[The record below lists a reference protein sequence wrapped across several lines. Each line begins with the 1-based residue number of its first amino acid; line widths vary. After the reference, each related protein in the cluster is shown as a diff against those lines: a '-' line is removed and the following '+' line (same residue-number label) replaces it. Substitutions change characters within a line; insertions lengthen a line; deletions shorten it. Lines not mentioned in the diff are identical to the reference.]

1 LILTTGLTQQT
12 LRGEIRRVVYE
23 NAENGYSVIK
33 IVDARGVE
41 HTLVGKI
48 PGAHSGEHI
57 EVVGYWEKH
66 NDFGRQLKVSEY
78 QFTLPSTPEGIE
90 RYLASGI
97 LPGVGPKTAKSI
109 VERFG
114 EKTLDIMNNY
124 SARLKEV
131 PGVGKKSIDKIRA
144 AWDEQKSRSAIFV
157 FLQGLKISSAYCLK
171 IYKTYGDAS
180 AAIVKKNPYQ
190 LADEVKGIG
199 FIMADQVAGA
209 LGIEK
214 NSPERLVAG
223 VRYAINQLTQ
233 SGHCCCPE
241 SEFIEYA
248 EKLLDVDH
256 NAVQRGIVRASEL
269 HEIVV
274 DCDPHSS
281 RERMIYPPMLFAA
294 EVELPQIMHRLAGVP
309 RHRGGAIMNI
319 PPQTG
324 VKFSAQ
330 QLAAVDKVGQYAFS
344 IITGGPG
351 VGKTTVV
358 GEIVRRADAAKL
370 RVALAAPTGRAAKR
384 LAETSHRTA
393 ATIHRLLKWD
403 PAENCF
409 IYNADRPLK
418 CDLLIVDEVSML
430 DLPLA
435 LYLFRAVSPGTTV
448 VLVGDA
454 DQLPSVG
461 PGRVLRDF
469 ISSRLFAVTHL
480 AEIFRQGAGS
490 SIVASAHQVNN
501 GQMPNLE
508 LASQRRLNDFYW
520 IEQDDPELAVD
531 LIVRMQCERIPQRFN
546 LDSIRDIQTLTPMN
560 RGICGTINLNKMLQ
574 EKLNPGGGKPQFKLG
589 EKVFRGGDKVM
600 QTVNNYD
607 KKVFN
612 GDMGRIGSID
622 THGKKFQVYFGQ
634 QAVEYEFI
642 EAEQLTLA
650 YAITVHKSQ
659 GSEFPAVIIP
669 ILTQHYIMLQRNLIY
684 TAMTRAR
691 QLLIFVGSRKA
702 LSIAVRNST
711 VQPRHTQLLE
721 RLVRGS
727 TN

>member
-1 LILTTGLTQQT
+1 MTTGLTQQT

-23 NAENGYSVIK
+23 NTENGYSVIK
-33 IVDARGVE
+33 IVDGRGVE

-57 EVVGYWEKH
+57 EVVGHWEKH
-66 NDFGRQLKVSEY
+66 SDFGRQLKISEY

-124 SARLKEV
+124 SSRLKEV

-180 AAIVKKNPYQ
+180 AAVVKKNPYQ

-214 NSPERLVAG
+214 NSLERLVAG

-233 SGHCCCPE
+233 VGHCCCPE
-241 SEFIEYA
+241 PEFIEYA
-248 EKLLDVDH
+248 EKLLDVDGA
-256 NAVQRGIVRASEL
+256 AVQRGIVRASEL

-281 RERMIYPPMLFAA
+281 RKRMIYPPILFAA
-294 EVELPQIMHRLAGVP
+294 EVELPKIMHRLASVP

-324 VKFSAQ
+324 VKLSTQ
-330 QLAAVDKVGQYAFS
+330 QLSAVEKVGQYAFS

-370 RVALAAPTGRAAKR
+370 TVALAAPTGRAAKR
-384 LAETSHRTA
+384 LAETSRRAA

-403 PAENCF
+403 PAKNCF
-409 IYNADRPLK
+409 VYNADRPLK

-435 LYLFRAVSPGTTV
+435 LFLFRAVRPGTTV

-461 PGRVLRDF
+461 PGRVLGDF
-469 ISSRLFAVTHL
+469 INSRLFAVTHL
-480 AEIFRQGAGS
+480 SEIFRQGAGS
-490 SIVASAHQVNN
+490 SIVASAHQVNR

-508 LASQRRLNDFYW
+508 SAAQRRLNDFYW
-520 IEQDDPELAVD
+520 IEQDDPELALD
-531 LIVRMQCERIPQRFN
+531 LIVRMQCERIPQRFK

-560 RGICGTINLNKMLQ
+560 RGVCGTINLNKMLQ
-574 EKLNPGGGKPQFKLG
+574 ENLNPGGGKPQFRLG

-612 GDMGRIGSID
+612 GDMGRIGAID
-622 THGKKFQVYFGQ
+622 THGNKFQVYFGQ
-634 QAVEYEFI
+634 HAVEYEFV

-711 VQPRHTQLLE
+711 VQPRHAQLLE
-721 RLVRGS
+721 RLLK
-727 TN
+727 T

>member
-1 LILTTGLTQQT
+1 MTTGLTQQT
-12 LRGEIRRVVYE
+12 LRGEIKRVVYE
-23 NAENGYSVIK
+23 NPENGYSVIK

-41 HTLVGKI
+41 HTIVGKV

-57 EVVGYWEKH
+57 EVIGHWEQH
-66 NDFGRQLKVSEY
+66 SDFGRQLKIAEY
-78 QFTLPSTPEGIE
+78 HFTLPSTPEGIE

-97 LPGVGPKTAKSI
+97 LPGVGAKTAQRI
-109 VERFG
+109 VEQFG
-114 EKTLDIMNNY
+114 DKTLDIMNNY

-131 PGVGKKSIDKIRA
+131 PGIGKKSIEKIRV
-144 AWDEQKSRSAIFV
+144 AWNEQKSRSAIFV

-171 IYKTYGDAS
+171 IYKTYGDA
-180 AAIVKKNPYQ
+180 AATVVKKNPYQ

-199 FIMADQVAGA
+199 FIMADQVAES

-233 SGHCCCPE
+233 AGHCCCPE

-248 EKLLDVDH
+248 GKLLTVDH
-256 NAVQRGIVRASEL
+256 DAVQRGIVRASEL

-274 DCDPHSS
+274 DCNPHSS
-281 RERMIYPPMLFAA
+281 DERMIYPPNLFAA
-294 EVELPQIMHRLAGVP
+294 EVELPQLIHRLATVP
-309 RHRGGAIMNI
+309 RHRGGAINHI
-319 PPQTG
+319 PPQSG

-330 QLAAVDKVGQYAFS
+330 QLAAVEKVGQYAFS

-358 GEIVRRADAAKL
+358 GEIVRRADMARL
-370 RVALAAPTGRAAKR
+370 NVALAAPTGRAAKR
-384 LAETSHRTA
+384 LAETSRRA
-393 ATIHRLLKWD
+393 ATTIHRLLKWD
-403 PAENCF
+403 PANSCF
-409 IYNADRPLK
+409 VYNADRPLK

-435 LYLFRAVSPGTTV
+435 LFLFRAVSPGTTV

-461 PGRVLRDF
+461 PGRVLGDF
-469 ISSRLFAVTHL
+469 IHCNLFAVTHL
-480 AEIFRQGAGS
+480 SEIFRQGAGS
-490 SIVASAHQVNN
+490 SIVTSAHQVNA
-501 GQMPNLE
+501 GKLPNLN
-508 LASQRRLNDFYW
+508 LAAQRQLKDFYW
-520 IEQDDPELAVD
+520 IEQDDPELAID

-546 LDSIRDIQTLTPMN
+546 LNSIRDIQTLTPMN

-607 KKVFN
+607 KKVYN
-612 GDMGRIGSID
+612 GDMGRIGLID
-622 THGKKFQVYFGQ
+622 THSNKFQVHFGQ
-634 QAVEYEFI
+634 NTVDYDYV

-691 QLLIFVGSRKA
+691 QLLVFVGSRKA
-702 LSIAVRNST
+702 LAMAVSNAT
-711 VQPRHTQLLE
+711 IQPRHSKLLE
-721 RLVRGS
+721 RLTR
-727 TN
+727 TR